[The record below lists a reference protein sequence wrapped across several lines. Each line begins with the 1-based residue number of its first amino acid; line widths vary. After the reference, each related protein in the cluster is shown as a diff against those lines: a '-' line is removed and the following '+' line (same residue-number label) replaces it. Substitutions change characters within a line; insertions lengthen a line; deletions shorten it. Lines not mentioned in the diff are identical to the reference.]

1 MANDDFASMNDPE
14 ASFRRGYQ
22 QGAYDAL
29 QAAQSMTDQQLREWI
44 DVTLAEWRY
53 VNQVD
58 NRELRPP
65 RPWLNRPSMALPG
78 GPRKQLT

>member
-1 MANDDFASMNDPE
+1 MSDDDFASQNDPE

-29 QAAQSMTDQQLREWI
+29 QAAPSMTDKELREWV

-53 VNQVD
+53 VNQVG
-58 NRELRPP
+58 NRDLRPP
-65 RPWLNRPSMALPG
+65 RPWLKRRSMALPWG
-78 GPRKQLT
+78 LPRQP